1 MADLQKNLKAHWG
14 FDALRPLQQKA
25 VDAIL
30 AKRDVTVLLPTG
42 GGKSLC
48 YQLPAVSLPGLA
60 IVVSPLISLMQ
71 DQVNQLKKR
80 KVKAL
85 HLSGSLSPQQLDQR
99 ITNAALGGY
108 KLLYVSPE
116 RLQTEW
122 LLERL
127 RQMEISFIAVDEAH
141 CISQWG
147 YDFRPS
153 YLNIKVLREALPDL
167 PIMALTATATN
178 QVLSDVEKELELRN
192 PVQIRDSFFRQNLS
206 ITMLASERKEARCM
220 AMLQKTTGATI
231 IYLRSRKKT
240 EVFAKYLNEAGISA
254 AHYHAGMEPIAR
266 QQTQQAWMNNQTRV
280 MVATTAFGMGIDKS
294 DVRLVFHLDLPDSPE
309 SYYQEIG
316 RAGRDGKLAHCILL
330 YSEADTANL
339 EKGHLDE
346 PSIQVI
352 RQIYTA
358 FCNQNNIAVG
368 AGQYTENAFHLYPFS
383 AKYGFASRHVH
394 QALSLLDR
402 SGIIKYEDVSSR
414 PSVFRFIY
422 KAEELYSFQIKN
434 PTLEPIVKAILR
446 LYGGVISYVTDIYEE
461 QIALKTGYTV
471 KRVQKLLEVLVK
483 RGIAFYKPRYHGT
496 TVVLLT
502 ERMSEKHL
510 SVDHRLLKLRVE
522 GKEKR
527 AKAMLGLLENQSVC
541 RMQELVA
548 YFAERT
554 SRVCGVCDVCKKDAL
569 RTLQTR
575 ILELLKEGEIE
586 LSALP
591 QKFPETT
598 KHNLSGAVRGLMDQG
613 VVDLSENSMLSLI

>member
-1 MADLQKNLKAHWG
+1 MADVQKHLKAHWG
-14 FDALRPLQQKA
+14 FDGLRPLQQKA

-30 AKRDVTVLLPTG
+30 AKKDVAVLLPTG
-42 GGKSLC
+42 GGKSIC
-48 YQLPAVSLPGLA
+48 FQLPAVSLPGLA

-80 KVKAL
+80 KIKAM
-85 HLSGSLSPQQLDQR
+85 HLSGSLSQRELDQR
-99 ITNAALGGY
+99 VTNAALGGY

-153 YLNIKVLREALPDL
+153 YLNIKVLREALPNL
-167 PIMALTATATN
+167 PVMALTATATT
-178 QVLSDVEKELELRN
+178 QVLADIQKELQLRQ
-192 PVQIRDSFFRQNLS
+192 PVEVRDSFFRANLS
-206 ITMLASERKEARCM
+206 ITMLATERKEARCM
-220 AMLQKTTGATI
+220 AMLQKTSGTSI

-240 EVFAKYLNEAGISA
+240 EVFAKYLNDAGISA
-254 AHYHAGMEPIAR
+254 AHYHAGMEPAAR
-266 QQTQQAWMNNQTRV
+266 QQAQQAWMNNQIRV
-280 MVATTAFGMGIDKS
+280 VVATTAFGMGIDKS

-330 YSEADTANL
+330 YSEADTLNL
-339 EKGHLDE
+339 ERGHLDE
-346 PSIQVI
+346 PDIAKI

-368 AGQYTENAFHLYPFS
+368 AGQYTENAFSIYPFS
-383 AKYGFASRHVH
+383 AKYGFSSRHVH

-402 SGIIKYEDVSSR
+402 TGIIKYEDVSSR
-414 PSVFRFIY
+414 PSVFRFLY
-422 KAEELYSFQIKN
+422 NADELYSFQLKN
-434 PTLEPIVKAILR
+434 PTLEPIVKAVLR
-446 LYGGVISYVTDIYEE
+446 LYGGIINYVTDIFEE
-461 QIALKTGYTV
+461 QIALKTGYTP

-502 ERMSEKHL
+502 ERLSEKHL
-510 SVDHRLLKLRVE
+510 TVDHRLLKLRVE

-527 AKAMLGLLENQSVC
+527 AKAMLALLENTSVC

-548 YFAERT
+548 YFAERNPQA
-554 SRVCGVCDVCKKDAL
+554 CGICDICKKEAM
-569 RTLQTR
+569 RTLQAR
-575 ILELLKEGEIE
+575 IVALLKKAPME

-591 QKFPETT
+591 QNFPETS
-598 KHNLSGAVRGLMDQG
+598 KQALSGAVRSLIDAGTAEVAEG
-613 VVDLSENSMLSLI
+613 SMLTLI